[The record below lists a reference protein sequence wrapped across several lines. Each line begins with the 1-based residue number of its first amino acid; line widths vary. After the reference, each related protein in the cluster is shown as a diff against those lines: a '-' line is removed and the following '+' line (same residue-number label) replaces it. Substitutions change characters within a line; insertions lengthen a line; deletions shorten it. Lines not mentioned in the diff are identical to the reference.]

1 MTTSCIAH
9 TGKTDLNHPM
19 SAKDHETAQE
29 ARDHLLLHMRW
40 IAERFE
46 RMNEQLLTL
55 SSTFIGFLAIEL
67 GLLAQ
72 IPATTIREDNWSKGI
87 GGVALI
93 CLFVGII
100 LFFMTLLS
108 KYFAIP
114 KLEDFQD
121 SSLLDIAEMR
131 NEPYRMMISTQE
143 RDRNIQKSL
152 EEENNHLNRYYK
164 PALIVSGAAQL
175 LVIIFL
181 IRLWTQS

>member
-1 MTTSCIAH
+1 VTTSCIAH
-9 TGKTDLNHPM
+9 TGKTDLNHSM

-29 ARDHLLLHMRW
+29 ARDHLLQHMRW
-40 IAERFE
+40 ISERFE

-72 IPATTIREDNWSKGI
+72 IPAKTIREDNWSKGI
-87 GGVALI
+87 GGVALL

-100 LFFMTLLS
+100 LFFITLLS

-121 SSLLDIAEMR
+121 SSLLDVAEMR

-143 RDRNIQKSL
+143 RDRNIQESL

-164 PALIVSGAAQL
+164 PALIVSGVAQL
-175 LVIIFL
+175 VVVTFL
-181 IRLWTQS
+181 IRLWTQN